1 MSWKSAPRLFVTSV
15 FILLTVFQNIQALSF
30 AVTLLHRKATA
41 NIVSRIMT
49 SSSADDAT
57 NNISRMSPSQAAVE
71 YARIIGRLK
80 TTPRTGWVRRGVPR
94 YESVADHSWRV
105 AALSLLMAGRSD
117 IDLSKLTTM
126 ALIHDIGESIVGDIP
141 PEDNVSKDDK
151 NRMEEEAVQT
161 IANILRCAT
170 TTNDNPAHGADTL
183 VSLFQEHERRE
194 TKVAESVK
202 DLDLLDMIIQADE
215 YERKFSVDLSEFF
228 ESTPV
233 DSFRD
238 PMLRKVAD
246 EIHTQRHNRRQ
257 MTQLTPPG
265 GFLSGSDQS
274 FIEEYGKATNI
285 KHEDIENIVMAL
297 RKWESKI

>member
-1 MSWKSAPRLFVTSV
+1 
-15 FILLTVFQNIQALSF
+15 
-30 AVTLLHRKATA
+30 
-41 NIVSRIMT
+41 
-49 SSSADDAT
+49 
-57 NNISRMSPSQAAVE
+57 
-71 YARIIGRLK
+71 
-80 TTPRTGWVRRGVPR
+80 
-94 YESVADHSWRV
+94 
-105 AALSLLMAGRSD
+105 
-117 IDLSKLTTM
+117 M